1 MKKIVHVLFVC
12 LLAISLAACSTAAK
26 PSSPEEQ
33 KTAEIPTKIDKP
45 VTIEFWHAMT
55 GGLEKTL
62 QTMTKEFNDSQSNI
76 TVTLVN
82 QGTYDDLNKKLMAA
96 AKSHTSPVMAQA
108 YEDWMQDYINNDL
121 ITDLT
126 PYIQNKTVGWSDS
139 ELNDIVQV
147 FRDENSWNNKFY
159 GVPFNK
165 STEVLY
171 YNTDMFKENN
181 LKAPTTWAELENAAQ
196 TLTKGNVIG
205 MGFENA
211 IGLNFPTWVQQAG
224 GQFVDVDNK
233 KVTFDSE
240 EGKKALTFLN
250 DMVNNKKIA
259 RLAGE
264 DNYMSDPFSRGDVAM
279 YIGSSAGISFVE
291 AAAKDKINW
300 ATAPLPAGEKASTQ
314 FQGTNL
320 VTFNSADDQQKLAA
334 WEFMKFLSS
343 KDQTIY
349 WAQNTGYV
357 PVRESALNDSV
368 WLKYIEENPK
378 YAAAEEQFD
387 AGYFFPHLDGAFAMK
402 TAYSTE
408 IQAVLVG
415 KKSVD
420 QGLQDAAKNTQDAL
434 DKASK

>member
-12 LLAISLAACSTAAK
+12 LLAISLAACSTAPK
-26 PSSPEEQ
+26 PSSTEKQ
-33 KTAEIPTKIDKP
+33 KTADIPTKIDKP

-55 GGLEKTL
+55 GNLEKTL
-62 QTMTKEFNDSQSNI
+62 QTMTQKFNDSQSNI
-76 TVTLVN
+76 TVKLVN

-108 YEDWMQDYINNDL
+108 YEDWMQDYINNNL

-139 ELNDIVQV
+139 ELNDIVKV

-181 LKAPTTWAELENAAQ
+181 LKVPTTWAELENAAQ

-224 GQFVDVDNK
+224 GQFVNVDSK

-264 DNYMSDPFSRGDVAM
+264 DKFMSDPFSRGDVAM

-291 AAAKDKINW
+291 AGAKDKINW
-300 ATAPLPAGEKASTQ
+300 ATAPLPAGKKASTQ

-320 VTFNSADDQQKLAA
+320 VTFNSADDQQKLAS

-378 YAAAEEQFD
+378 YAAAEKQFD
-387 AGYFFPHLDGAFAMK
+387 AGYFFPHINGAFAMK
-402 TAYSTE
+402 NAYSTE

-420 QGLQDAAKNTQDAL
+420 QGLQDAVKNTQDAL
-434 DKASK
+434 DRASK

>member
-1 MKKIVHVLFVC
+1 MKKIVNLLFAC
-12 LLAISLAACSTAAK
+12 LLAISLAACSTATK
-26 PSSPEEQ
+26 PSASEGQ
-33 KTAEIPTKIDKP
+33 KTADIPTKIDKP

-62 QTMTKEFNDSQSNI
+62 QTMTQEFNDSHPNI
-76 TVTLVN
+76 TVKLVN

-171 YNTDMFKENN
+171 YNTDMFKVNN
-181 LKAPTTWAELENAAQ
+181 LNAPTTWEELESAAQ
-196 TLTKGNVIG
+196 TLTKGDVIG
-205 MGFENA
+205 LGFENS
-211 IGLNFPTWVQQAG
+211 IGQNFPTWVQQAG

-291 AAAKDKINW
+291 ASSKDKINW
-300 ATAPLPAGEKASTQ
+300 ATAPLPAGEEASTQ

-349 WAQNTGYV
+349 WAQSTGYV

-378 YAAAEEQFD
+378 YAAAEKQFD
-387 AGYFFPHLDGAFAMK
+387 AGYFFPHLNGAFAMK

-415 KKSVD
+415 EKSVD
-420 QGLQDAAKNTQDAL
+420 QGLKDAVKNTQDAL
-434 DKASK
+434 DKANK

>member
-12 LLAISLAACSTAAK
+12 LLAISLAACSTATK
-26 PSSPEEQ
+26 PSTSEEQ
-33 KTAEIPTKIDKP
+33 KTADIPTKIDKP

-55 GGLEKTL
+55 GNLEKTL
-62 QTMTKEFNDSQSNI
+62 QTMTQEFNDSQSNI
-76 TVTLVN
+76 TVKLVN

-108 YEDWMQDYINNDL
+108 YEDWMQDYINNNL

-126 PYIQNKTVGWSDS
+126 PYVQNKTVGWSDS
-139 ELNDIVQV
+139 ELNDIVKV

-181 LKAPTTWAELENAAQ
+181 LKVPTTWAELENAAQ

-224 GQFVDVDNK
+224 GQFVDVNSK

-250 DMVNNKKIA
+250 DMVNTKKIA

-264 DNYMSDPFSRGDVAM
+264 DKYMSDPFSRGDVGM

-291 AAAKDKINW
+291 AGAKGKINW
-300 ATAPLPAGEKASTQ
+300 ATAPLPAGKKASTQ

-357 PVRESALNDSV
+357 PVRESALKDPV

-378 YAAAEEQFD
+378 YAAAEKQFD

-402 TAYSTE
+402 NAYSTE

-420 QGLQDAAKNTQDAL
+420 QGLQDAVKNTQDAL

>member
-1 MKKIVHVLFVC
+1 MKKIINLLFVC
-12 LLAISLAACSTAAK
+12 LLAISLAACGTSGKTAD
-26 PSSPEEQ
+26 PE
-33 KTAEIPTKIDKP
+33 KKTTAEIPTKIDKP

-62 QTMTKEFNDSQSNI
+62 QTMTEEFNDSQSNI
-76 TVTLVN
+76 TVKLVN

-96 AKSHTSPVMAQA
+96 AKSHTSPAMAQA
-108 YEDWMQDYINNDL
+108 YGDWMQDYINNEL

-126 PYIQNKTVGWSDS
+126 PYIQNKTVGWSEA
-139 ELNDIVQV
+139 ELNDIVKV
-147 FRDENSWNNKFY
+147 FREENTWNNKFY

-165 STEVLY
+165 STEILF

-181 LKAPTTWAELENAAQ
+181 LTVPTTWDELEKAAQ
-196 TLTKGNVIG
+196 TLTKGNVVG

-224 GQFVDVDNK
+224 GKFVDVDSQ
-233 KVTFDSE
+233 KVTFDTA

-250 DMVNNKKIA
+250 DMINNKKIA

-264 DNYMSDPFSRGDVAM
+264 DKYMSDPFTRGDVGM
-279 YIGSSAGISFVE
+279 YIGSSAGISFVSSS
-291 AAAKDKINW
+291 AQGKINW
-300 ATAPLPAGEKASTQ
+300 ATAPLPGDKVASTQ

-320 VTFNSADDQQKLAA
+320 VVFDSAEDQQKLAS

-343 KDQTIY
+343 KEQTIF
-349 WAQNTGYV
+349 WAKNTGYV
-357 PVRESALNDSV
+357 PVRESALKDPE
-368 WLKYIEENPK
+368 WLKYIEENPN

-387 AGYFFPHLDGAFAMK
+387 AGYHFPHLNGAFAMK
-402 TAYSTE
+402 SAFSTE

-415 KKSVD
+415 QKSVE
-420 QGLQDAAKNTQDAL
+420 QGLKDAQKNSQDAL
-434 DKASK
+434 DKAKK

>member
-1 MKKIVHVLFVC
+1 MKKIVNLFLVC
-12 LLAISLAACSTAAK
+12 LLAIGLAACSTASK
-26 PSSPEEQ
+26 STDSKKQ
-33 KTAEIPTKIDKP
+33 NTAEIPTKIDKP

-62 QTMTKEFNDSQSNI
+62 QTMTQEFNDSQSNI
-76 TVTLVN
+76 TVKLVN

-126 PYIQNKTVGWSDS
+126 PYIQNKTVGWTDA
-139 ELNDIVQV
+139 ELNDIVKV
-147 FRDENSWNNKFY
+147 FREENTWNNKFY

-165 STEVLY
+165 STEILY
-171 YNTDMFKENN
+171 YNTDMFKDNN
-181 LKAPTTWAELENAAQ
+181 LKAPTTWKELEKAAQ
-196 TLTKGNVIG
+196 TLTKGNVVG

-224 GQFVDVDNK
+224 GQFVDSDK
-233 KVTFDSE
+233 EKVTFDSA

-264 DNYMSDPFSRGDVAM
+264 DNYMSDPFTRGDVGM
-279 YIGSSAGISFVE
+279 YIGSSAGISFVG
-291 AAAKDKINW
+291 ASAQGKINW
-300 ATAPLPAGEKASTQ
+300 ATAPLPADKQASTQ

-320 VTFNSADDQQKLAA
+320 VTFDSAEDQQKLAA

-343 KDQTIY
+343 KEQTIF
-349 WAQNTGYV
+349 WAKNTGYV
-357 PVRESALNDSV
+357 PVRESALNDPE
-368 WLKYIEENPK
+368 WKKHIEENPN

-387 AGYFFPHLDGAFAMK
+387 AGYYFPHLNGAFAMK
-402 TAYSTE
+402 SAYSTE

-420 QGLQDAAKNTQDAL
+420 QGIKDAAKNSQDAL

>member
-1 MKKIVHVLFVC
+1 MLLVHQR
-12 LLAISLAACSTAAK
+12 SKTSSTSENQNTQKAAD
-26 PSSPEEQ
+26 
-33 KTAEIPTKIDKP
+33 IPTKIDKP

-62 QTMTKEFNDSQSNI
+62 QTMTQKFNDSHPNI
-76 TVTLVN
+76 TVKLVN

-108 YEDWMQDYINNDL
+108 YEDWMQEYINNDL
-121 ITDLT
+121 IADLT

-147 FRDENSWNNKFY
+147 FREENTWNNKFY

-181 LKAPTTWAELENAAQ
+181 LKVPTTWAELENAAK
-196 TLTKGNVIG
+196 TMTKGKVIG

-224 GQFVDVDNK
+224 GQFVDVNNNK
-233 KVTFDSE
+233 VAFDSA

-264 DNYMSDPFSRGDVAM
+264 DKFMSDPFARGDVGM
-279 YIGSSAGISFVE
+279 YIGSSAGISFVG
-291 AAAKDKINW
+291 ASAKDKINW
-300 ATAPLPAGEKASTQ
+300 ATAPLPGDKKASTQ
-314 FQGTNL
+314 FQGTN
-320 VTFNSADDQQKLAA
+320 VVAFKSATDQEKLAA

-343 KDQTIY
+343 KEQTIY
-349 WAQNTGYV
+349 WAENTGYV
-357 PVRESALNDSV
+357 PVRESALNDAE
-368 WLKYIEENPK
+368 WKKYIQENPNF
-378 YAAAEEQFD
+378 AAAEEQFN
-387 AGYFFPHLDGAFAMK
+387 AGYYFPHLNGASAMK

-420 QGLQDAAKNTQDAL
+420 QGLKDAAKNSQDAL

>member
-12 LLAISLAACSTAAK
+12 LLAISLAACSNATK
-26 PSSPEEQ
+26 PSSPEKQ
-33 KTAEIPTKIDKP
+33 KTADIPTKIDKP

-55 GGLEKTL
+55 GNLEKTL
-62 QTMTKEFNDSQSNI
+62 QTMTQKFNDSQSNI
-76 TVTLVN
+76 TVKLVN

-181 LKAPTTWAELENAAQ
+181 LNAPTTWAELENAAQ

-224 GQFVDVDNK
+224 GQFVDVDSK
-233 KVTFDSE
+233 KVTFESE

-357 PVRESALNDSV
+357 PVRESALKDSV

-378 YAAAEEQFD
+378 YAAAEKQFD

-402 TAYSTE
+402 SAYSTE

-434 DKASK
+434 DKANK